1 MVTDCIDAETLA
13 LFAEGKLSR
22 AEIRPIL
29 DHVTS
34 CPSCMRI
41 LKIARAHAAT
51 LEEDTAEETPR
62 RTWSYWLAA
71 AAVLALLAIPAA
83 LRFRATPVDR
93 LIALAPRSARIV
105 EPRIAGGFA
114 WAPWRGSARAGDVA
128 ADAARLKLDGV
139 AGELMERAGEEKS
152 PDAQHAA
159 GVALLLAERPLDA
172 LPRLSDAAER
182 TPDQP
187 RAWSDLAAANYAAA
201 SSTGRASLYPEA
213 LAAAD
218 RALRIDAKFPEAR
231 FNRALIL
238 ERMGAKDAARTAWE
252 RYLEV
257 DPASSWATEAREHLR
272 RLSSITGELQ
282 FRSDLPQLER
292 AAIQDDRTRVAE
304 LVAKDPQMSRLYAE
318 GEFLGG
324 WAEAELR
331 GAAAEAAP
339 RLAVARAVGA
349 ALERQTGEA
358 MVAGA
363 VRAVD
368 SATTDQRKHLADAHA
383 AYRRGRIAYSRN
395 RPADAEAD
403 LRRAATGFASAGSPM
418 AYLARYFAACTRYDQ
433 NDLVAARAEL
443 ASLLAEAGAHPEW
456 IALGAQVRWQ
466 LSLCFM
472 NDDDWSSALPLLR
485 AAETA
490 FDRLGERNHLGV
502 IRGLLADTLAC
513 IGRSDESWSARMQ
526 SFALQSAEGRR
537 DQFLAVNFGSAARTA
552 LRAGR
557 LNVARSMFDLEIEA
571 CRRLKSDVLL
581 TNALARAAVLAAALD
596 DDASASRMV
605 SESTETARRIDDA
618 ALRARVLE
626 NAAFASGAAML
637 RTNPRG
643 ARAQLT
649 RAIDGYRNSERAFFL
664 PESYLLRARAARA
677 LGDVAA
683 AADDLERGISEL
695 ERHRIRYS
703 GTVIGTGVFDAGRSL
718 FHEAIGVSLQRADPA
733 RALAYAERSHPQV
746 AGDAGMTVAE
756 LQTRL
761 RNTGTSVLEIVALP
775 EETIT
780 FCVTAGALRVSRAPI
795 EREALAGLATGA
807 ANGKRDALSRL
818 YAILVQ
824 PAEAAILSSDRLIVV
839 SDPVLDAVPFGALY
853 DARSQRH
860 LIERTPVALALSA
873 LSLRDGEPA
882 KTPQSLTMVSLPEGE
897 RGGSTG
903 LPHVRDELDDV
914 RRLYAQSFERATFAD
929 VVAIRTDVLHIAGHT
944 QVRTGSEEPMLGFA
958 ALHGDA
964 REWMSWR
971 RIAGKPFLSG
981 TTVVLAACETLR
993 RPDSQAFSLSLGG
1006 GFLAAG
1012 AGDVIGTLAAIGD
1025 QDAHRVF
1032 YEIHRH
1038 LAAGAD
1044 PAEAVRRAQIDALSR
1059 HPTDQLEWFAV
1070 GVLTNH
1076 IRSSETRGGS
1086 RLWVSA
1092 SISSVSVRTFGGTRT
1107 RRRCPRASYSSTRRK
1122 AAPFTRRSTRTFP
1135 RSGSP
1140 ARTSSIWI
1148 P

>member
-13 LFAEGKLSR
+13 LLAEGKLSR
-22 AEIRPIL
+22 AEMRPIL

-34 CPSCMRI
+34 CASCMRI
-41 LKIARAHAAT
+41 VKIAREHVAT
-51 LEEDTAEETPR
+51 LEGDTAEEAPR
-62 RTWSYWLAA
+62 RIWPYWLAA
-71 AAVLALLAIPAA
+71 AAALLVLVAIPAM
-83 LRFRATPVDR
+83 LRFRTTPMDR

-114 WAPWRGSARAGDVA
+114 WAPWRGSARAGEPE
-128 ADAARLKLDGV
+128 ADAARLKLGGV
-139 AGELMERAGEEKS
+139 AGELMERAGEEKT

-159 GVALLLAERPLDA
+159 GVALLLVERPLDA
-172 LPRLSDAAER
+172 LPRLREAAGR

-187 RAWSDLAAANYAAA
+187 RAWSDLAAAHYAAA

-218 RALRIDAKFPEAR
+218 HALRIDGKFPEAL

-252 RYLEV
+252 RYLEI
-257 DPASSWATEAREHLR
+257 DPASSWATEAREHLQ
-272 RLSSITGELQ
+272 RLSRLTGDLQ
-282 FRSDLPQLER
+282 FRNDLPQLER
-292 AAIQDDRTRVAE
+292 AASEGDRTRVAA
-304 LVAKDPQMSRLYAE
+304 LVAKHPQMSRLYAE

-331 GAAAEAAP
+331 GATAEAAP
-339 RLAVARAVGA
+339 RLAVARAIGV

-368 SATTDQRKHLADAHA
+368 SATADQRKVLAEAHA

-395 RPADAEAD
+395 HPAKAEPD
-403 LRRAATGFASAGSPM
+403 LRRAAAGFASAGSPI

-433 NDLVAARAEL
+433 NDLGTARAEL
-443 ASLLAEAGAHPEW
+443 TSLLAEAGVHPEW

-502 IRGLLADTLAC
+502 ILGLLADTLAC
-513 IGRSDESWSARMQ
+513 IGRPDESWNARMQ
-526 SFALQSAEGRR
+526 SFEMQSAEGRR
-537 DQFLAVNFGSAARTA
+537 DHFLAVSFGSAARTA

-557 LNVARSMFDLEIEA
+557 LHVARSMFDLEIEA
-571 CRRLKSDVLL
+571 CRRMKSDVLL
-581 TNALARAAVLAAALD
+581 TNALARAAVLASSLG
-596 DDASASRMV
+596 DDASAAQMV
-605 SESTETARRIDDA
+605 SESTELAGRIEDA
-618 ALRARVLE
+618 GLRARVLE
-626 NAAFASGAAML
+626 NAAFASGAATL
-637 RTNPRG
+637 RSNPRG
-643 ARAQLT
+643 AREQLT
-649 RAIDGYRNSERAFFL
+649 RAIDGYRHSERAFFL

-695 ERHRIRYS
+695 ERHHIRYS

-718 FHEAIGVSLQRADPA
+718 FHEAIRVSLQRDDPA
-733 RALAYAERSHPQV
+733 RALAYAERSRPQV
-746 AGDAGMTVAE
+746 ARTARMTVAE

-775 EETIT
+775 DEVIT
-780 FCVTAGALRVSRAPI
+780 FSVTAAALRVARASI
-795 EREALAGLATGA
+795 EREALAGLAARA
-807 ANGKRDALSRL
+807 ARGNRDALARL

-824 PAEAAILSSDRLIVV
+824 PAEDAVLSADRLIVV
-839 SDPVLDAVPFGALY
+839 ADPALDAVPFGALY

-882 KTPQSLTMVSLPEGE
+882 KTAHSLTMVSLPEGE

-903 LPHVRDELDDV
+903 LPHVREELDDV
-914 RRLYAQSFERATFAD
+914 RRLYAQTLERTTFAD
-929 VVAIRTDVLHIAGHT
+929 VVAVRTDVLHIAGHT
-944 QVRTGSEEPMLGFA
+944 RVRTGSEEPMLGFA
-958 ALHGDA
+958 APHGDA

-971 RIAGKPFLSG
+971 RIAGRHFLSG

-993 RPDSQAFSLSLGG
+993 RPDSQAFALSLGG

-1012 AGDVIGTLAAIGD
+1012 ADDVIGTLAAIGD
-1025 QDAHRVF
+1025 RDAHRVF
-1032 YEIHRH
+1032 YAIHRH

-1059 HPTDQLEWFAV
+1059 PADQLAWFGV
-1070 GVLTNH
+1070 GVLTNR
-1076 IRSSETRGGS
+1076 IRNFETTGGS
-1086 RLWVSA
+1086 
-1092 SISSVSVRTFGGTRT
+1092 
-1107 RRRCPRASYSSTRRK
+1107 
-1122 AAPFTRRSTRTFP
+1122 
-1135 RSGSP
+1135 
-1140 ARTSSIWI
+1140 
-1148 P
+1148 